1 MLMCALLCSFLPVV
15 YAAENEQPS
24 AKNDELSADN
34 PRLLKQMLNSEQAQH
49 SIKVILAQHR
59 LTPTS
64 ELEQSLPYQ
73 TFTQAM
79 TSFLREQ
86 EIAVESISS
95 LAQLATPTYIG
106 QYTLFL
112 LDTDAALTE
121 QYQAQLLSWV
131 AQGGHLVL
139 SAETTLDNPEFSL
152 LQHLGIKKQK
162 IITQSSLDTQAAQH
176 STAHSDRHSAPLKPT
191 QLTRLY
197 LENEQS
203 PAYLA
208 FANKLHL
215 QDSDN
220 RAHAWANSP
229 AGTHLLQL
237 TYGDGLLTVLSDF
250 SLWQRQYI
258 NQYDHAW
265 LLWYLSQDS
274 DVLLLN
280 QSTQLGVLARFWQ
293 RYVVIFLCL
302 LALLIFSAWYAA
314 PRLAQRYSGFA
325 KNHGF
330 TQAQIHALGQLSYSS
345 QRSLIISLQK
355 DIQRYAHLH
364 VPAPQHQTVAEQWQQ
379 LQQLSG
385 LPITFIAQSMR
396 PPPIKKLSTP
406 LFLLHMARLRQLKS
420 ALGHTQD
427 QTP

>member
-59 LTPTS
+59 LMPTN
-64 ELEQSLPYQ
+64 ELEQSQQYQ
-73 TFTQAM
+73 PFTQAM

-112 LDTDAALTE
+112 LDTNATLTE
-121 QYQAQLLSWV
+121 QYQTQLLAWV

-139 SAETTLDNPEFSL
+139 SAEQISDNPESSL
-152 LQHLGIKKQK
+152 LQHLGIKKQE
-162 IITQSSLDTQAAQH
+162 IITQSSLNTQAAQR
-176 STAHSDRHSAPLKPT
+176 STAHSDRHSAPPKSAP
-191 QLTRLY
+191 LTRLY

-208 FANKLHL
+208 FANQHHL
-215 QDSDN
+215 YDSYN
-220 RAHAWANSP
+220 RAHAWANSSV
-229 AGTHLLQL
+229 GTHLLQL
-237 TYGDGLLTVLSDF
+237 THGNGLLTVLSDF
-250 SLWQRQYI
+250 SLWQRQSI

-274 DVLLLN
+274 EVIVFNQPRPHKLWFQLWQPYTVVFIFLLILLL
-280 QSTQLGVLARFWQ
+280 LGAG
-293 RYVVIFLCL
+293 
-302 LALLIFSAWYAA
+302 YAA
-314 PRLAQRYSGFA
+314 LRLAQRNSSLT
-325 KNHGF
+325 KNNGF
-330 TQAQIHALGQLSYSS
+330 TQAHIHAFGQLSSNG
-345 QRSLIISLQK
+345 QRSLLISLQK
-355 DIQRYAHLH
+355 DIQRYAQSQSTDAQHL
-364 VPAPQHQTVAEQWQQ
+364 TVAKQWQQ

-385 LPITFIAQSMR
+385 LPITFIAQCMR
-396 PPPIKKLSTP
+396 PPPTKKLSSP
-406 LFLLHMARLRQLKS
+406 VFILHMTRLHQLRS
-420 ALGHTQD
+420 ALSQAPTD
-427 QTP
+427 AP